1 MKFFAIF
8 SKRLS
13 EATIACMVA
22 MTQGNLII
30 MTLDHWSKALQV
42 GAVASIATVLFIM
55 IDKEHVTKNK
65 FVMAGTIGFFTAVV
79 DFASHPSH
87 FGGPSTEAVVTGI
100 GAGLLCLAMSNIY
113 KGKA

>member
-30 MTLDHWSKALQV
+30 MTLGHWSKALQV
-42 GAVASIATVLFIM
+42 GTVAALATILFII
-55 IDKEHVTKNK
+55 IDKEHITQSK
-65 FVMAGTIGFFTAVV
+65 FAMAGTIGFFTAVA
-79 DFASHPSH
+79 DFILHPSG
-87 FGGPSTEAVVTGI
+87 FGGPSTEACVTGI
-100 GAGLLCLAMSNIY
+100 GAGLLCLAMSGVWRD
-113 KGKA
+113 K

>member
-30 MTLDHWSKALQV
+30 MTLGHWTKALQV
-42 GAVASIATVLFIM
+42 GTVAALATILFII
-55 IDKEHVTKNK
+55 IDKEHIISLLSKKYNNKSFHQQCKAIRGGFLSLVQVEKMQIFNK
-65 FVMAGTIGFFTAVV
+65 F
-79 DFASHPSH
+79 
-87 FGGPSTEAVVTGI
+87 
-100 GAGLLCLAMSNIY
+100 CKLAFLVPLY
-113 KGKA
+113 